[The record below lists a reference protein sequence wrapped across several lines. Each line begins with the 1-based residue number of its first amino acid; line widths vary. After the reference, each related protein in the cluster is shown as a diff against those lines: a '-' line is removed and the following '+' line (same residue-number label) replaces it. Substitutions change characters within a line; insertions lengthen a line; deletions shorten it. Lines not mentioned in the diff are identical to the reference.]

1 MQRVCAFWA
10 APSAVPP
17 SGLQREWVFAAHPHH
32 PPPPQ
37 WCLGMCRAAAW
48 NNRGIKPTCSPVLT
62 AGPQL
67 CSSSCTFPLR
77 TIPSP
82 ETQPPHPSAP
92 THTLSFCSLPPHP
105 AARRGQRGIL
115 LSCTPLPSSWALL
128 HRSVQGQSPTA
139 YPTHAPGSAPL
150 LSVRT
155 GWYLWDRSPPA

>member
-32 PPPPQ
+32 PPPQ

-128 HRSVQGQSPTA
+128 RRSVQGQSPTA

-150 LSVRT
+150 LSVWT